1 MWYFIG
7 KKSPNTNYFFE
18 PFMNKQFVLLALAT
32 MSLNSGAAPLSI
44 ANASPGQAS
53 NLQALSQAKKPEI
66 DVNKIS
72 IGPFRL
78 GMTTAQIEKTLGK
91 PIKISSVNNCK
102 MDTVINYPKLELG
115 MSNGRLHFISSRSKL
130 YATKEGVRVGDTLSK
145 ARQIYGKFKSNGGN
159 ESFFNTSRG
168 GGVSFNVDEQEI
180 IFSIVVMESC

>member
-18 PFMNKQFVLLALAT
+18 PSMNKQFVLLALAT
-32 MSLNSGAAPLSI
+32 MSLNSGAAPLI
-44 ANASPGQAS
+44 ANASSGQSS
-53 NLQALSQAKKPEI
+53 NLQALSQAEKPEI

-91 PIKISSVNNCK
+91 PMKTESLNICK
-102 MDTVINYPKLELG
+102 MDTVIHYPKLELG
-115 MSNGRLHFISSRSKL
+115 MRNGRVHFINTSSKL

-145 ARQIYGKFKSNGGN
+145 VRQIYGKFQSDGGD
-159 ESFFNTSRG
+159 ESFFPTRSKGAVGFKGN
-168 GGVSFNVDEQEI
+168 EQEI
-180 IFSIVVMESC
+180 ITRISVMESC